1 MSFKKGQR
9 TPSTKRLIKI
19 FNWAPV
25 GKSQIFLRALS
36 KSSGRCLLL
45 GVKRTSVGQSSMSAY
60 DPKRTLSGLFRRDP
74 SGRAVPD
81 ALKGYR
87 ALCNAM
93 TPAKS
98 MHAIKR
104 PMTDVI
110 ESVHDVVPTHKN
122 LPRERPF

>member
-1 MSFKKGQR
+1 
-9 TPSTKRLIKI
+9 
-19 FNWAPV
+19 
-25 GKSQIFLRALS
+25 
-36 KSSGRCLLL
+36 
-45 GVKRTSVGQSSMSAY
+45 MSAFGGKADLGRTVLNVRY